1 LPPVSALDVVDK
13 SLERHRP
20 EPIEP
25 GANDAQAG
33 RIDRIDAARP
43 LSPVV
48 HQAGLAQHFQVLR
61 HRWATDGQP
70 LRQLP
75 DRARTGRQPFEDS
88 PSRRI
93 CKRRKRSIRVGHRI
107 LKFHECDP

>member
-1 LPPVSALDVVDK
+1 VVDK

-25 GANDAQAG
+25 GANDPQAG

-43 LSPVV
+43 VSPVV
-48 HQAGLAQHFQVLR
+48 HEASLAQHFQVLR
-61 HRWATDGQP
+61 HRWATNRQP
-70 LRQLP
+70 LGQLP
-75 DRARTGRQPFEDS
+75 DRPRTGRQPFKDG

-93 CKRRKRSIRVGHRI
+93 CKRRKRGIRVGHRVSQI
-107 LKFHECDP
+107 PWRLNRQQLKL